1 MQPVQPLRKTGG
13 WFFTK
18 LNILLPYPPA
28 ITLLGVYPK
37 ELKTHVRVYKTFGFP
52 ASTHTAALPTGTPLT
67 F

>member
-37 ELKTHVRVYKTFGFP
+37 ELKTHVRVYKTFGFR
-52 ASTHTAALPTGTPLT
+52 LPLTPLLYPQGRH
-67 F
+67 